1 MLAGIADHFWQSFLF
16 CALCALLVLLV
27 RRNAAL
33 VRLWLWRICALK
45 FLLPFAL
52 LFAFGQW
59 LGFPLMHTAD
69 PLPTWLV
76 SAAAAMTPWLAP
88 ARSGILSKAGL
99 IVFVLA
105 GLAGAVACVQYSK
118 RRQNKESARALFES
132 SAIESASDDAP
143 PAVGFFKA
151 AVITTCCI
159 WTAGIAL
166 LGGAI
171 DDGLWRRELLIA
183 NARALRDAPVL
194 MTEAAPGMG
203 TRSRLIA
210 RVDGV
215 WIRNINI
222 QHLIAVAYGVSH
234 FSVTSNQFF
243 PKDTDPEL
251 NSFLL
256 APYFD
261 VQIRAPIREP
271 GEFDPYALR
280 QRVTRLLVDRFG
292 IEINVNGQCQAPCG
306 RWDKRRDERPL

>member
-1 MLAGIADHFWQSFLF
+1 MLAGIADHLWQSFL
-16 CALCALLVLLV
+16 CCTLCALLALLV

-45 FLLPFAL
+45 FLVPFALPFAL
-52 LFAFGQW
+52 GQW

-69 PLPTWLV
+69 PLPPWLV
-76 SAAAAMTPWLAP
+76 STAATMTPWLAP
-88 ARSGILSKAGL
+88 ARAGALSPAGL
-99 IVFVLA
+99 VVFLLA
-105 GLAGAVACVQYSK
+105 GLAGAVACVQFSK
-118 RRQNKESARALFES
+118 RRQLAELGRAWQE
-132 SAIESASDDAP
+132 AERIESASDDAP
-143 PAVGFFKA
+143 PAVGFVKA
-151 AVITTCCI
+151 AVITSCGI

-171 DDGLWRRELLIA
+171 DDGLWRRELLIE
-183 NARALRDAPVL
+183 NARALRDAPVV

-203 TRSRLIA
+203 TRSRLVA
-210 RVDGV
+210 RDDGV

-243 PKDTDPEL
+243 PEDSAPES

-256 APYFD
+256 APCFD
-261 VQIRAPIREP
+261 VRIQAQIREP
-271 GEFDPYALR
+271 DEFDPYALR
-280 QRVTRLLVDRFG
+280 QRITRLLVDRFG
-292 IEINVNGQCQAPCG
+292 IEINVNGQCQPPCG